1 MTKHTTGRFRRLGVL
16 AAVPLLGALT
26 LSACGDD
33 GGSGSGDADSF
44 SFVYPTSTQ
53 TESPY
58 ETLAK
63 KYSSETGAK
72 IETNKLPNDSYGTA
86 LRTQLQGGNAPDL
99 MVVAPGRGQ
108 DYAVLALAD
117 AKLLEPLN
125 DASTATLPDGAKG
138 LFTLNGKTYAQPT
151 DLVPVGMVWN
161 KGAADKGGTAFPSDS
176 DAMLSACRSLAG
188 ANKSFLALAGT
199 AAPNLGLMAMSIS
212 ATRVYAET
220 PDWNQQR
227 ADNKVTFANSQ
238 GWRDT
243 LQTIE
248 QMNQAGCFQKGA
260 AGAGFDG
267 ITQGITRGTSL
278 GAFVPGG
285 AAQEIMNA
293 AKDVTLEI
301 RAFPAASGGKP
312 YLLAS
317 ANYAMAV
324 NAKAKSG
331 QKTAAQKFLNWL
343 AEPDNAAEFTR
354 IEGQVPISGVDK
366 AELAPQYAP
375 VKDLL
380 AKGDYA
386 PLPNLEWPNPSVY
399 DALSK
404 GIQGMIAGK
413 GNAASVLEA
422 TDKAWGS
429 R

>member
-1 MTKHTTGRFRRLGVL
+1 MIKHTTGRLRRFGVL

-26 LSACGDD
+26 LSACG
-33 GGSGSGDADSF
+33 GGDSGSGDDQSF
-44 SFVYPTSTQ
+44 TFIYPTATN

-63 KYSSETGAK
+63 KYSSETGTK
-72 IETNKLPNDSYGTA
+72 IETRKLPNDSYGTA

-108 DYAVLALAD
+108 EYAVLALAD
-117 AKLLEPLN
+117 AKLLAPLN
-125 DASTATLPDGAKG
+125 DASTSTVPDGAKG
-138 LFTLNGKTYAQPT
+138 LFTLDGKTYAQPT

-161 KGAADKGGTAFPSDS
+161 KGAAEKGGTAFPQDS
-176 DAMLSACRSLAG
+176 DAMLAACKTLASSG
-188 ANKSFLALAGT
+188 KSFLALAGT
-199 AAPNLGLMAMSIS
+199 APPNLGLMAMSIS
-212 ATRVYAET
+212 ASRVYAQT
-220 PDWNQQR
+220 PDWNKQR

-238 GWRDT
+238 GWQDT
-243 LQTIE
+243 VRTIE

-260 AGAGFDG
+260 AGGGFDA
-267 ITQGITRGTSL
+267 ITQGVTRGTSL

-285 AAQEIMNA
+285 AAQELMNA
-293 AKDVTLEI
+293 TPGLTLEI
-301 RAFPAASGGKP
+301 RAFPAAAGAKP
-312 YLLAS
+312 FLLAS
-317 ANYAMAV
+317 ANYALAI
-324 NAKAKSG
+324 NAKAKAG

-343 AEPDNAAEFTR
+343 AEPDNAAEFTK

-386 PLPNLEWPNPSVY
+386 PLPNLEWPNPAVY

-404 GIQGMIAGK
+404 GLQGMIAGK
-413 GNAASVLEA
+413 GNAQSVLEA
-422 TDKAWGS
+422 TDKAWDG

>member
-1 MTKHTTGRFRRLGVL
+1 MTKHTTGRLRRLGVL

-26 LSACGDD
+26 LTACGGD
-33 GGSGSGDADSF
+33 GGSGSGDADGF

-53 TESPY
+53 SESPY

-63 KYSSETGAK
+63 KYSAETGVK
-72 IETNKLPNDSYGTA
+72 IDTSKLPNDSYGTA

-99 MVVAPGRGQ
+99 LVVAPGRGQ

-117 AKLLEPLN
+117 AKLLAPL
-125 DASTATLPDGAKG
+125 DDSSAGIVPSGSKG
-138 LFTLNGKTYAQPT
+138 LFTVDGKTYAQPT

-161 KGAADKGGTAFPSDS
+161 KGAADKGGTAYPSDA
-176 DAMLSACRSLAG
+176 DAMIAACRSLAG
-188 ANKSFLALAGT
+188 DGKSLLAMAGT
-199 AAPNLGLMAMSIS
+199 APPNLGLMAMSIS
-212 ATRVYAET
+212 ATRVYAQT
-220 PDWNQQR
+220 PDWNRQR
-227 ADNKVTFANSQ
+227 AENKVTFAGSQ
-238 GWRDT
+238 GWQDT
-243 LQTIE
+243 LKTIG

-260 AGAGFDG
+260 AGAGFDA

-285 AAQEIMNA
+285 AAQEIMKA
-293 AKDVTLEI
+293 AQGVTLEI
-301 RAFPAASGGKP
+301 RPFPVAGSGKP
-312 YLLAS
+312 FLLAS
-317 ANYAMAV
+317 ANYALSI

-331 QKTAAQKFLNWL
+331 QKAAAQRFLDWL
-343 AEPDNAAEFTR
+343 AEPDNAAEFTK
-354 IEGQVPISGVDK
+354 IGGQVPISGVDK
-366 AELAPQYAP
+366 ADLLPQYAP

-386 PLPNLEWPNPSVY
+386 PLPNLEWPNPGVY
-399 DALSK
+399 DALAK

-413 GNAASVLEA
+413 GDPQSVLEA